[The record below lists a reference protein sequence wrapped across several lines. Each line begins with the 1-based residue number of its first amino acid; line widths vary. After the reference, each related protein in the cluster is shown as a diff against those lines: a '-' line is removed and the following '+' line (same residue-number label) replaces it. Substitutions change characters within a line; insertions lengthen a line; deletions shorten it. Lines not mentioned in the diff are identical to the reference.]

1 MTNQFRQDDLE
12 IIIST
17 MNRTSLEFLVP
28 MFPMRHFSSFSILII
43 NQTTENSLL
52 TSEFESV
59 KVINSFEK
67 GLSKSRNLGI
77 KNASKSLLILTD
89 DDVVFADDF
98 CEKVIHSFTSF
109 PNQNILRFQVQSF
122 EKKFLRNYPTNF
134 IESLNK
140 FELLN
145 TMSVEL
151 VFKKSV
157 FDVSTIMYDE
167 NFGLGAK
174 FVLGEENSILLDFNK
189 ENVTVG
195 FVPEVLC
202 YHDEKHSSVNLS
214 KPAVYYSS
222 GAFFY
227 RNFGSTYQF
236 WILLKLFFELKQRKI
251 SFADLSNLYKQAI
264 LGKNDYKK
272 ICNRL

>member
-1 MTNQFRQDDLE
+1 MTNHFSRHDLE

-17 MNRTSLEFLVP
+17 MNQTSLEFLVP
-28 MFPMRHFSSFSILII
+28 MFPMSHFSAFSILII

-77 KNASKSLLILTD
+77 KNATKSILILTD

-98 CEKVIHSFTSF
+98 YKKVIDAFTNS
-109 PNQNILRFQVQSF
+109 PNLPIFRFQVQSF

-151 VFKKSV
+151 VFRKSV
-157 FDVSTIMYDE
+157 FDKTTISYDE

-174 FVLGEENSILLDFNK
+174 FEFGEENSILLDFNK
-189 ENVTVG
+189 ENIPIG
-195 FVPEVLC
+195 FVPEVIC
-202 YHDEKHSSVNLS
+202 YHDEKHSSISTS
-214 KPAVYYSS
+214 KPTVYYSS

-236 WILLKLFFELKQRKI
+236 WVLLKLFFELKQRKI
-251 SFADLSNLYKQAI
+251 SFSDVSNLYKQAI

-272 ICNRL
+272 ISI

>member
-1 MTNQFRQDDLE
+1 MTNQFTQDDLE

-17 MNRTSLEFLVP
+17 MNQTSLDFLIP
-28 MFPMRHFSSFSILII
+28 MFPMNHFSKFSILVI
-43 NQTTENSLL
+43 NQTNKNSILS
-52 TSEFESV
+52 SEFESV
-59 KVINSFEK
+59 KVVNSFEI

-77 KNASKSLLILTD
+77 KNASKPIIILTD

-98 CEKVIHSFTSF
+98 VQKIINSFTNY
-109 PNQNILRFQVQSF
+109 PNQNIFRFQVQSL

-134 IESLNK
+134 IKRLNK
-140 FELLN
+140 FEVLN

-151 VFKKSV
+151 VFRKSV
-157 FDVSTIMYDE
+157 FDKTTILYDE

-174 FVLGEENSILLDFNK
+174 FAIGEENSLLLDFKK
-189 ENVTVG
+189 ESVTIG
-195 FVPEVLC
+195 FIPEVLC
-202 YHDEKHSSVNLS
+202 YHDEKHSSAILS
-214 KPAVYYSS
+214 KHEIYYYS

-227 RNFGSTYQF
+227 RNFGSTYKF

-251 SFADLSNLYKQAI
+251 LFSVLSKLYKQAI

-272 ICNRL
+272 ISN

>member
-1 MTNQFRQDDLE
+1 MTNQFTPNDLE

-17 MNRTSLEFLVP
+17 MNQTSLNFLVP
-28 MFPMRHFSSFSILII
+28 MFPMCHFSAFSILII
-43 NQTTENSLL
+43 NQTTENNLL
-52 TSEFESV
+52 VSEFESV
-59 KVINSFEK
+59 KIINSYEK

-77 KNASKSLLILTD
+77 KNASKSILILTD

-98 CEKVIHSFTSF
+98 SEKVIHSFQIF
-109 PNQNILRFQVQSF
+109 PNQNILRFQVKSF

-140 FELLN
+140 LELLN

-151 VFKKSV
+151 VFRKSV
-157 FDVSTIMYDE
+157 FDKTTILYDE
-167 NFGLGAK
+167 NFGLGGK
-174 FVLGEENSILLDFNK
+174 FELGEENSILLDLDK
-189 ENVTVG
+189 ENITVG

-202 YHDEKHSSVNLS
+202 YHDEKHSSINLS
-214 KPAVYYSS
+214 KQTVYYSS
-222 GAFFY
+222 GAFYY
-227 RNFGSTYQF
+227 RNFSSTFQF
-236 WILLKLFFELKQRKI
+236 WILLKLFFEIKQRKI
-251 SFADLSNLYKQAI
+251 SFFDISNLYKQAI

>member
-1 MTNQFRQDDLE
+1 MTNQFTQDDLE

-17 MNRTSLEFLVP
+17 MNQTSLDFLIP
-28 MFPMRHFSSFSILII
+28 MFPKSHFSKFSILVI
-43 NQTTENSLL
+43 NQTNKNNLLNSQ
-52 TSEFESV
+52 FESV
-59 KVINSFEK
+59 KVINSFEI
-67 GLSKSRNLGI
+67 GLAKSRNLGV
-77 KNASKSLLILTD
+77 KNASKPIIVLTD
-89 DDVVFADDF
+89 DDVIFADDF
-98 CEKVIHSFTSF
+98 TEKVINSFTNY

-122 EKKFLRNYPTNF
+122 EKKFIKSYPTNF

-151 VFKKSV
+151 VFRKSV
-157 FDVSTIMYDE
+157 FDKTNIFYDE

-174 FVLGEENSILLDFNK
+174 FALGEENSLLLDFKK
-189 ENVTVG
+189 ENVAIG
-195 FVPEVLC
+195 FIPEVLC
-202 YHDEKHSSVNLS
+202 YHDEKYSSTILS
-214 KPAVYYSS
+214 KQAIYYYS

-236 WILLKLFFELKQRKI
+236 WIFLKLFFELKQKRI
-251 SFADLSNLYKQAI
+251 SFSDLSNLYKQAI

-272 ICNRL
+272 ISN